1 MSATTRTEPIR
12 NPDGRSAGPVD
23 LRIAVPADLDAVTTI
38 GDETPSDINVEW
50 IWQAVRDWYRV
61 GVNPAMQLCLR
72 VDGEI
77 ILNRA
82 IGHSIG
88 NSPKPVPFQDSFDG
102 DPDIE
107 KVLATPDTPYCVY
120 SAAKGFATVVMHRLI
135 ERGDLAL
142 DAHVC
147 DYLPGYTSH
156 GKDRTTIAHVLGHRA
171 GVPLMTGG
179 KDVNGRYTGSA
190 TDLDHVSDSAF
201 AVAQLCAQKPQYRPG
216 LISVYHALTFGFLV
230 REIVQAATGRSI
242 RDILA
247 DEVLTPLGFRWNNFG
262 VLPEEVPL
270 VALSHHTAREV
281 PEPFLTMFRK
291 AIGGGLGKVIAMTND
306 PRFLTSVVPSS
317 SGVSTAQEL
326 SKFYEILRR
335 GGGMDGVRVL
345 ESQTLERA
353 LTPTTWTRPD
363 IAVGLRPMRWGSG
376 FMLGGKRSGPFGRNT
391 AGSFGHMGL
400 IDVAGWADPRRGLAG
415 GLITSGK
422 PGPHANANGYN
433 ILMNRIA
440 AVIPQR

>member
-1 MSATTRTEPIR
+1 VSATTRTEPTSPI
-12 NPDGRSAGPVD
+12 D
-23 LRIAVPADLDAVTTI
+23 LRIEVPADLDAVTTI
-38 GDETPSDINVEW
+38 GEETPSDINVEW
-50 IWQAVRDWYRV
+50 IWAAVRDWYRV

-77 ILNRA
+77 ILNRS
-82 IGHSIG
+82 IGHSVG
-88 NSPKPVPFQDSFDG
+88 NAPKPSPSLDHRESAVRGPE
-102 DPDIE
+102 IE

-120 SAAKGFATVVMHRLI
+120 SAAKGLATVVMHRLI

-171 GVPLMTGG
+171 GVPLMMPGRGG
-179 KDVNGRYTGSA
+179 DEPSGSA
-190 TDLDHVSDSAF
+190 SDLDHISDSAF

-247 DEVLTPLGFRWNNFG
+247 DEVLTPLGFRWTNFG
-262 VLPEEVPL
+262 VLPDEVPL
-270 VALSHHTAREV
+270 VARSHHTAREV

-306 PRFLTSVVPSS
+306 PRFLTAVVPSS

-335 GGGMDGVRVL
+335 GGGLDGVQVL
-345 ESQTLERA
+345 TPQTLERA
-353 LTPTTWTRPD
+353 LVPTTRTRPD
-363 IAVGLRPMRWGSG
+363 ISVGLRPMRWGSG

-400 IDVAGWADPRRGLAG
+400 IDVAGWADPRRGVAG